1 MSKYN
6 PSKIEKKWQQYWE
19 DKKLYQAE
27 DFGHDK
33 KNFLLL
39 VEFPYPS
46 GDLHTGHWFAFSVPD
61 IYGRYLRM
69 NGFNVMYPI
78 GFDAFGL
85 PAENAAIKHNIHPRD
100 WTKKNITKMSKQL
113 RSMGAG
119 FDWSREV
126 STIDPEYYR
135 WTQWIF
141 IQLYK
146 DGLAY
151 RAETLVNWCPQ
162 DKTVLANEQVIDN
175 KCDRCGSVVEQRNL
189 SQWMF
194 KITSFA
200 DRLIDDLQDLDWPE
214 STKLAQINWIGRS
227 EGAKIKFP
235 VSIRQLADQFPEP
248 ETRNQKLETSV
259 EVFTTRP
266 DTLFGATFL
275 VVSPELAQKWMG
287 MGWEASQ
294 EVKDY
299 ISQSLK
305 KTDLQRQEETKD
317 KTGVSAGFNAINP
330 MTEKEIPIWIA
341 DYVLGHYGTGAIMAV
356 PAHDQRDYDF
366 AKKYG
371 LPIKEVVLN
380 EEKFIGVANEKE
392 GVLISSGQYDGM
404 TSEEARKKITQ
415 FLKEKGLG
423 ELHKNYRLHDWVL
436 SRQRY
441 WGVPIPM
448 INCSDC
454 GYQPVPETELPVK
467 LPPLKDFMPA
477 DDGRS
482 PLAKAGKWLK
492 VKCPKCGK
500 NAERETDTM
509 DTFVDSSWYYMLY
522 TDPKNEKEF
531 ASQEKMAK
539 WLPVPLYF
547 GGAEHNTM
555 HLLYSRFIT
564 KALRSQNLIDFSEPF
579 FGRRNHGFIMDST
592 TGQKMSKSKGQAV
605 DPDEQVAKY
614 GADTMRM
621 YFAFMGPYDQNYA
634 WNFDS
639 VLGVRRFL
647 DRVWNLLQPVLS
659 IKGHVLSEDNT
670 KELDIFLNKSVKKIG
685 EDIKAHKFNTGVSE
699 LMKLVNKFEEFR
711 NQGYLIPN
719 TKYVIL
725 LKLLSPYAPHIA
737 EELWIEVLGNKTSI
751 HLEKWPEINE
761 ELLLKESVT
770 LVVQV
775 NSRVRDTMSIKRG
788 LSEDE
793 VKKMVLANEK
803 VKKEIEGKEIKKFV
817 YIQDKLTNIVV

>member
-1 MSKYN
+1 MPKYN
-6 PSKIEKKWQQYWE
+6 PSKIEKKWQKYWE
-19 DKKLYQAE
+19 TNKLYEAG
-27 DFGHDK
+27 DFSGGK
-33 KNFLLL
+33 KNFMLL

-85 PAENAAIKHNIHPRD
+85 PAENAAIKNNIHPRD

-146 DGLAY
+146 AGLAY
-151 RAETLVNWCPQ
+151 RAETLVNWCPN
-162 DKTVLANEQVIDN
+162 DKTVLANEQVIDG
-175 KCDRCGSVVEQRNL
+175 KCDRCGSAVEQRNL

-227 EGAKIKFP
+227 EGARIKFK
-235 VSIRQLADQFPEP
+235 VESLKFKE
-248 ETRNQKLETSV
+248 V

-266 DTLFGATFL
+266 DTIFGATFL
-275 VVSPELAQKWMG
+275 VISPELAQKWVET
-287 MGWEASQ
+287 GWQASQ

-299 ISQSLK
+299 ISQSLR
-305 KTDLQRQEETKD
+305 KTELQRQEETKD
-317 KTGVSAGFNAINP
+317 KTGVSAGFNAVNP
-330 MTEKEIPIWIA
+330 MTEKEIPVWIA

-356 PAHDQRDYDF
+356 PAHDQRDYEF
-366 AKKYG
+366 AKKFD
-371 LPIKEVVLN
+371 LPIREVVLN
-380 EEKFIGVANEKE
+380 EEKFISQASEKE
-392 GVLISSGQYDGM
+392 GVLINSNEFDGM
-404 TSEEARKKITQ
+404 ASAEAGKKITQ
-415 FLKEKGLG
+415 VLKEKNLG
-423 ELHKNYRLHDWVL
+423 ESQKNYRLHDWVL

-448 INCSDC
+448 VNCADC
-454 GYQPVPETELPVK
+454 GYQSVAETELPVK

-492 VKCPKCGK
+492 VKCPKCGQP
-500 NAERETDTM
+500 AERETDTM
-509 DTFVDSSWYYMLY
+509 DTFVDSSWYFMRY
-522 TDPKNEKEF
+522 TDPKNDQEF
-531 ASQEKMAK
+531 ASRENMAK
-539 WLPVPLYF
+539 WLPLPLYF

-579 FGRRNHGFIMDST
+579 LGRRNHGFIFGPD
-592 TGQKMSKSKGQAV
+592 GQKMSKSRGNVV

-634 WNFDS
+634 FNFDG

-647 DRVWNLLQPVLS
+647 DRVWNFTNKLITGNNKLITES
-659 IKGHVLSEDNT
+659 AETKIAIHKAIKN
-670 KELDIFLNKSVKKIG
+670 IG
-685 EDIKAHKFNTGVSE
+685 EAVKLHKFNVGVSE
-699 LMKLVNKFEEFR
+699 LMKCLNAIENSELSVLSYKLF
-711 NQGYLIPN
+711 
-719 TKYVIL
+719 V
-725 LKLLSPYAPHIA
+725 KLLAPFAPHIA
-737 EELWIEVLGNKTSI
+737 EELWQGVLGNETSV
-751 HLEKWPEINE
+751 HLEKWPELDEALLLE
-761 ELLLKESVT
+761 ELVT

-775 NSRVRDTMSIKRG
+775 NSRVRDTISVKQG
-788 LSEDE
+788 LTEEE
-793 VKKMVLANEK
+793 VKKMVLENEK
-803 VKKEIEGKEIKKFV
+803 VKKEISNKEIKKFI

>member
-6 PSKIEKKWQQYWE
+6 PSKIEKKWQRYWE
-19 DKKLYQAE
+19 KEKLYEAS

-126 STIDPEYYR
+126 STIDPKYYR

-146 DGLAY
+146 AGLAY
-151 RAETLVNWCPQ
+151 RAETLVNWCPN

-214 STKLAQINWIGRS
+214 STKSAQINWIGRS
-227 EGAKIKFP
+227 EGAKIKFKIQNSNIKINE
-235 VSIRQLADQFPEP
+235 VESI
-248 ETRNQKLETSV
+248 

-275 VVSPELAQKWMG
+275 VVSPELAKKWMG
-287 MGWEASQ
+287 MGWESSQ

-366 AKKYG
+366 AKKYD

-415 FLKEKGLG
+415 VLKEKGLG

-454 GYQPVPETELPVK
+454 GYQPVSETELPVK

-477 DDGRS
+477 DDLPAGRQVAS
-482 PLAKAGKWLK
+482 PLLKAGKWLK
-492 VKCPKCGK
+492 VKCPKCGQP
-500 NAERETDTM
+500 AERETDTM
-509 DTFVDSSWYYMLY
+509 DTFVDSSWYYMRY
-522 TDPKNEKEF
+522 TDPKNDKEF

-539 WLPVPLYF
+539 WLPLPLYF
-547 GGAEHNTM
+547 GGSEHNTM

-579 FGRRNHGFIMDST
+579 LGRRNHGFIFGPD
-592 TGQKMSKSKGQAV
+592 GQKMSKSKGNVV
-605 DPDEQVAKY
+605 DPDEQVAKF

-647 DRVWNLLQPVLS
+647 DRVWNFVQNYNDKKLEIADNKQILISLNRAVKEIAEQ
-659 IKGHVLSEDNT
+659 IKL
-670 KELDIFLNKSVKKIG
+670 
-685 EDIKAHKFNTGVSE
+685 HKFNTGVSN
-699 LMKLVNKFEEFR
+699 LMKLLNSLEEVSGG
-711 NQGYLIPN
+711 QKLSKDQYE
-719 TKYVIL
+719 IL
-725 LKLLSPYAPHIA
+725 LKLIAPYAPHLT
-737 EELWIEVLGNKTSI
+737 EELWMEVLGNETSI
-751 HLEKWPEINE
+751 HLEKWPEFNE
-761 ELLLKESVT
+761 ALLLEESVT
-770 LVVQV
+770 LVIQV

>member
-1 MSKYN
+1 MPKYN
-6 PSKIEKKWQQYWE
+6 PSKIEKKWQKYWE
-19 DKKLYQAE
+19 TNKLYEAG
-27 DFGHDK
+27 DFSGGK
-33 KNFLLL
+33 KNFMLL

-85 PAENAAIKHNIHPRD
+85 PAENAAIKNNIHPRD

-146 DGLAY
+146 AGLAY
-151 RAETLVNWCPQ
+151 RAETLVNWCPN
-162 DKTVLANEQVIDN
+162 DKTVLANEQVIDG

-227 EGAKIKFP
+227 EGARIKFK
-235 VSIRQLADQFPEP
+235 VESLKFKE
-248 ETRNQKLETSV
+248 V

-266 DTLFGATFL
+266 DTIFGATFL
-275 VVSPELAQKWMG
+275 VISPELAQKWVET
-287 MGWEASQ
+287 GWQASQ

-299 ISQSLK
+299 ISQSLR
-305 KTDLQRQEETKD
+305 KTELQRQEETKD
-317 KTGVSAGFNAINP
+317 KTGVSAGFNAVNP
-330 MTEKEIPIWIA
+330 MTEKEIPVWIA

-356 PAHDQRDYDF
+356 PAHDQRDYEF
-366 AKKYG
+366 AKKFD
-371 LPIKEVVLN
+371 LPIREVVLN
-380 EEKFIGVANEKE
+380 EEKFIGQASEKE
-392 GVLISSGQYDGM
+392 GVLINSNEFDGM
-404 TSEEARKKITQ
+404 ASAEAGKKITQ
-415 FLKEKGLG
+415 VLKEKNLG
-423 ELHKNYRLHDWVL
+423 ESQKNYRLHDWVL

-448 INCSDC
+448 IKCADC
-454 GYQPVPETELPVK
+454 GYQPVAETELPVK

-492 VKCPKCGK
+492 VKCPKCGQP
-500 NAERETDTM
+500 AERETDTM
-509 DTFVDSSWYYMLY
+509 DTFVDSSWYFMRY
-522 TDPKNEKEF
+522 TDPKNDQEF
-531 ASQEKMAK
+531 ASKENMAK
-539 WLPVPLYF
+539 WLPLPLYF

-555 HLLYSRFIT
+555 HLLYSRFII
-564 KALRSQNLIDFSEPF
+564 KALCSQNLVDFSEPF
-579 FGRRNHGFIMDST
+579 LGRRNHGFIFGPD
-592 TGQKMSKSKGQAV
+592 GQKMSKSRGNVV

-614 GADTMRM
+614 GVDTMRM

-634 WNFDS
+634 FNFDG

-647 DRVWNLLQPVLS
+647 DRVWNLLQPVSS
-659 IKGHVLSEDNT
+659 IKYQVLSEDNT
-670 KELDIFLNKSVKKIG
+670 KKVDILLHKSVKKIG

-725 LKLLSPYAPHIA
+725 LKLLAPYAPHIA
-737 EELWIEVLGNKTSI
+737 EELWQGVLRNETSV
-751 HLEKWPEINE
+751 HLEKWPEFDEALLAE
-761 ELLLKESVT
+761 ELVT
-770 LVVQV
+770 LVIQV
-775 NSRVRDTMSIKRG
+775 NGKFRDSIVVKRG

-793 VKKMVLANEK
+793 VKALALASEK
-803 VKKEIEGKEIKKFV
+803 VKKAIEGKEIKKFI
-817 YIQDKLTNIVV
+817 YIQDKLVNMVI

>member
-1 MSKYN
+1 MKKYD
-6 PSKIEKKWQQYWE
+6 PSKIEKKWQRYWE
-19 DKKLYQAE
+19 GKKLYQAE

-85 PAENAAIKHNIHPRD
+85 PAENAAIKNNIHPRD

-146 DGLAY
+146 AGLAY
-151 RAETLVNWCPQ
+151 RAETLVNWCPN

-227 EGAKIKFP
+227 EGAIVEFP
-235 VSIRQLADQFPEP
+235 VHSSQFPEL

-259 EVFTTRP
+259 KVFTTRP

-275 VVSPELAQKWMG
+275 VVSPELAKKWMG
-287 MGWEASQ
+287 MGWESSQ

-317 KTGVSAGFNAINP
+317 KTGVSAGFNALNP

-366 AKKYG
+366 AKKYE

-415 FLKEKGLG
+415 VLKEKGLG

-448 INCSDC
+448 VNCTDC
-454 GYQPVPETELPVK
+454 GYQPVEETELPVK

-492 VKCPKCGK
+492 VKCPKCGQP
-500 NAERETDTM
+500 AERETDTM
-509 DTFVDSSWYYMLY
+509 DTFVDSSWYYMRY
-522 TDPKNEKEF
+522 TDSQNEKEF

-564 KALRSQNLIDFSEPF
+564 KALRSQNLVDFSEPF
-579 FGRRNHGFIMDST
+579 FGRRNHGFIFGPD
-592 TGQKMSKSKGQAV
+592 GQKMSKSKGNVV
-605 DPDEQVAKY
+605 DPDEQVAKF

-647 DRVWNLLQPVLS
+647 DRVWNLLQPVSS
-659 IKGHVLSEDNT
+659 IKYQVLSEDNT
-670 KELDIFLNKSVKKIG
+670 KEVDIFLHKSVKKIG

-699 LMKLVNKFEEFR
+699 LMKLVNKFEDFR
-711 NQGYLIPN
+711 NKGYLIPN

-725 LKLLSPYAPHIA
+725 LKLLAPYAPHIA
-737 EELWIEVLGNKTSI
+737 EELWMEVLGNKTSI

-761 ELLLKESVT
+761 ELLMEESVT
-770 LVVQV
+770 LVIQV

-793 VKKMVLANEK
+793 VKKIVLANEK
-803 VKKEIEGKEIKKFV
+803 VQKEIAGKEIKKFV